1 MKPNSKVKTYHLSE
15 QTCKQIEVLADES
28 GESATAIVEQAIA
41 YLYKRD
47 VLPETLILARL
58 QTIED
63 KVSCIET
70 KEEAYFSL
78 IRFIIPYFIA
88 ALPDMFHSQDETQ
101 MIVNKGMKNFEKLET
116 MYKKGMVK
124 NRRSFMENLFADL
137 RIYLEKDK

>member
-15 QTCKQIEVLADES
+15 QTCKQIDVLADES
-28 GESATAIVEQAIA
+28 GESATAIVEQAVA

-47 VLPETLILARL
+47 VLPETLILAR
-58 QTIED
+58 IGNIDSKISE
-63 KVSCIET
+63 IET

-88 ALPDMFHSQDETQ
+88 ALPDMFHSKEETQ
-101 MIVNKGMKNFEKLET
+101 MIADKGMKNFEKLET
-116 MYKKGMVK
+116 LYKNAMVK
-124 NRRSFMENLFADL
+124 NRRSFMEELFADL